1 MSQENVEALR
11 SFWETWNT
19 SEAPDMSL
27 LDPDV
32 TYEDTVLPD
41 HIGETYRG
49 PEGVA
54 RAVARWFEPFAKIT
68 ISLERIVGD
77 GDRLVSVHRWRAK
90 AKHTG
95 IEFENPSLTPGR
107 GGTGRLSISSR
118 SGTQTRPS
126 KPWGWRS
133 RRCRRSTWRS
143 PSGSSMPS
151 TGAI

>member
-54 RAVARWFEPFAKIT
+54 RAVACWFEPFAKIT
-68 ISLERIVGD
+68 VAWSESSATVTDSSPCTGGERRQSTPASSLKI
-77 GDRLVSVHRWRAK
+77 
-90 AKHTG
+90 
-95 IEFENPSLTPGR
+95 PSLTPGR

-118 SGTQTRPS
+118 SATQTRPV
-126 KPWGWRS
+126 K
-133 RRCRRSTWRS
+133 
-143 PSGSSMPS
+143 
-151 TGAI
+151 AVELEE